1 MVHSVLMTQ
10 VELPLFYAS
19 SIVSIG
25 CWVSAGSHSYFPLSS
40 PQDQG
45 KGYSSLGL
53 TWVCTREN
61 VLYSNWV
68 PGSQPVSPPDDG
80 DGSQPVSPPDD
91 GDGSPASQASR

>member
-40 PQDQG
+40 PRTKVKDTPPQV
-45 KGYSSLGL
+45 SLGSVQGRMYYTL
-53 TWVCTREN
+53 TGYLAVSQS
-61 VLYSNWV
+61 VLQMMV
-68 PGSQPVSPPDDG
+68 MAVQPVR
-80 DGSQPVSPPDD
+80 PPDD